1 MQYALVSD
9 VRLEAFPGGRGI
21 CELCRAAT
29 VSKCG
34 PRVMHHWAHAV
45 RKGCDPWW
53 ENETEWHRA
62 WKSRF
67 PEECRER
74 CYTAPDGEVHR
85 ADIVTPTGIVIETQ
99 HSAMS
104 DEERISRERFY
115 RNLVWIVDGTP
126 FNENFDCYH
135 LLPHPKSAV
144 AEDIVWVKATRPL
157 KGAARGLFFRVS
169 EMRKEYPDATK
180 VNVRGGWYHSMH
192 EIETLVNESYCGH
205 QQYDWVRPR
214 RTWLDA
220 TCPVYIDFGDDSLL
234 RLDTYDESGML
245 CVFRISKLKFIHDV
259 MTETSNVAVGT
270 RFYPLPSH

>member
-1 MQYALVSD
+1 
-9 VRLEAFPGGRGI
+9 
-21 CELCRAAT
+21 
-29 VSKCG
+29 
-34 PRVMHHWAHAV
+34 
-45 RKGCDPWW
+45 
-53 ENETEWHRA
+53 
-62 WKSRF
+62 
-67 PEECRER
+67 
-74 CYTAPDGEVHR
+74 
-85 ADIVTPTGIVIETQ
+85 
-99 HSAMS
+99 MS

-135 LLPHPKSAV
+135 PLPHPKSAV

-157 KGAARGLFFRVS
+157 KGATRGLFFRVS

-180 VNVRGGWYHSMH
+180 VSVRGGWYHSMH

-245 CVFRISKLKFIHDV
+245 CVFRVSKLKFMHDV
-259 MTETSNVAVGT
+259 MTETSNIAVGT
-270 RFYPLPSH
+270 RFYPLASH